1 MPAHDDTIAAI
12 ATPPGFG
19 GIGIVRVSGPRSEE
33 ICRTLFRTTRVLEF
47 LKSHHLYHGDVISP
61 GTGDVIDE
69 VLVALM
75 RAPHSYTGENVLE
88 IHCHGGSLIL
98 QAVLNAVV
106 KAGGRP
112 AEPGEFT
119 KRAYLNGRMDLSQAE
134 AVMDL
139 ITARTDEA
147 RACALAGLKGGLSD
161 RLRSLRSDLIDI
173 LSSLESTIDFNEE
186 DISTYQAGKIIR
198 DGLSVVITG
207 RPNVGKSS
215 LLNRL
220 LGERRAIVT
229 PTPGTTRDF
238 IEESITI
245 KGIPITLT
253 DTAGIRKE
261 AEAIEDEGIALAW
274 EKTRAA
280 DIVMVLIDGSVPL
293 TEEDIAVIERNRQRR
308 VILAVNKSD
317 LPHRVHDARMSE
329 LITGGEPLWISAKYG
344 DGIPDLEER
353 VHTLGTKEWEKT
365 AGDIILTNLRHKISL
380 EEAVIS
386 LKAAHANLSGVS
398 SPELAAFDLKEAL
411 DHLGDVIGETTA
423 DDILNRIFS
432 RFCVGKYHY
441 RPVEDRRFISCSFLS
456 EQSKEFLQWKYR

>member
-186 DISTYQAGKIIR
+186 DISPRPDTVSPNDIKRAISQLDAILATYQAGKIIR

-245 KGIPITLT
+245 KGIPSTLT

-280 DIVMVLIDGSVPL
+280 DIVIVLIDGSAPL

-432 RFCVGKYHY
+432 RFCVGK
-441 RPVEDRRFISCSFLS
+441 
-456 EQSKEFLQWKYR
+456 